1 MKLPDSCVWIEALVD
16 STTGRR
22 YLDLLDDA
30 EQLLVPTL
38 VMYEV
43 QRWALRERNPE
54 AAEGML
60 AVFRQSRIVPL
71 DDMTAVRGAAL
82 ASAHKL
88 AAVDALIYA
97 CALQHKAELV
107 SCDVHF
113 KGLPGVD
120 YQAKDAH

>member
-71 DDMTAVRGAAL
+71 DDMTAVRGAAQ

-97 CALQHKAELV
+97 FALQHKAELV
-107 SCDVHF
+107 SCDAHF